1 MQSLRF
7 VRDDAM
13 LRKCAYVLIG
23 QLALSLAVGAC
34 SSAESTRPR
43 TGTVS
48 PPAEATTV
56 TRLEPTEKAGP
67 PADVVSRLIQE
78 ALRSEGNVS
87 YETLIQRLG
96 TPETIETEP
105 VANQYV
111 RGQMDTLRTL
121 VYTGIEALVYDVADE
136 AKTFLV
142 RLSLSSTQ
150 YATPEGIHVGLS
162 EERLLDELGPPTRRN
177 ADRGELIYQES
188 EPTPTSMVVR
198 VRDGRVVQIGWEF
211 YFA

>member
-1 MQSLRF
+1 MT
-7 VRDDAM
+7 VD
-13 LRKCAYVLIG
+13 
-23 QLALSLAVGAC
+23 
-34 SSAESTRPR
+34 RP
-43 TGTVS
+43 
-48 PPAEATTV
+48 
-56 TRLEPTEKAGP
+56 EPTEETGP
-67 PADVVSRLIQE
+67 PADVVSQLIQE

-96 TPETIETEP
+96 TPETVETEP

-111 RGQMDTLRTL
+111 QGQTDTLRTL
-121 VYTGIEALVYDVADE
+121 VYTGIEALVYDVTDE

-162 EERLLDELGPPTRRN
+162 EERILDELGPPTRRN
-177 ADRGELIYQES
+177 ASQGELIYQES

-198 VRDGRVVQIGWEF
+198 VRNGQVVQIDWEF